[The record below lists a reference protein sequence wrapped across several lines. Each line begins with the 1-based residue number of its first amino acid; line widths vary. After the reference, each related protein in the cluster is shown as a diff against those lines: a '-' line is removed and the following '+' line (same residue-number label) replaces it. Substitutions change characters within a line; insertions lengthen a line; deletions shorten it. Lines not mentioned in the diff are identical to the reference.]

1 MLHGIIIAQ
10 GNSFDVKNV
19 ISEKKFNVYFH
30 MFSFKYLAT
39 GAFILD
45 IIIIADNKSMDLFY
59 RRYK

>member
-1 MLHGIIIAQ
+1 MLHGIIITQ

-19 ISEKKFNVYFH
+19 ISEKKYVYFH
-30 MFSFKYLAT
+30 MFSYKYLAT

-45 IIIIADNKSMDLFY
+45 IIIIAVNKSMNLFY